1 MTPAAVRYQ
10 PAGSP
15 SAMIEQF
22 ARDPVRVGKAMRD
35 ALNEDAGGFAEAV
48 ARAPNPSAADR
59 GFRYALILLRDS
71 GLLVPMLA
79 SPATTSFAQALK
91 IVRVAIESDRNFAN
105 SMLDALVGRS
115 ELQSG
120 ESVLRIL
127 DLVAQC
133 PEHVSS
139 WRRVSRLSDHG
150 DSRVRSKCSSLL
162 ARFNFHER
170 RVVTSFEEAEP
181 RERANLLEALWDAN
195 PARTA
200 GVVEQA
206 LTDSNNRVAGNACLA
221 LYRAGNPRAL
231 SSLADMLHGE
241 AREFRVTAAWVMGQL
256 RDRRFAGLLRKAAGS
271 DDLVLRR
278 TAIRALTHLDRTVNC
293 GIAEGVQAVFVSAPA
308 GPAGDE
314 IWISVQ
320 DADGRFI
327 KGMAAVDFY
336 LSDGEENPVL
346 DYSVEEVAVTGG
358 VSLRVCW
365 PAANRECREAA
376 ASGLSASPPG
386 WEWAVEAYD
395 PLAVQTGEASVKSG
409 FAIEPEAI
417 NARLNCAEW
426 SSRNAAESCGNLLA
440 LVSSARQQHLI
451 VLVDE
456 ENAGNGEMEAVR
468 NQAAMRGIRLHTWLL
483 AGAGDV
489 AALNSQWSRFAAAL
503 TAGYVMR
510 VAGIQP
516 DRLAIRQTGEGS
528 PKFSPEIALPRGAV
542 VGRADGGS
550 TA

>member
-1 MTPAAVRYQ
+1 MTPAVMRYQ
-10 PAGSP
+10 PVGSP

-71 GLLVPMLA
+71 GLLVPVRA

-91 IVRVAIESDRNFAN
+91 FVRVAIESDRNFAN
-105 SMLDALVGRS
+105 SMLDALVSRS

-127 DLVAQC
+127 DLIAQF
-133 PEHVSS
+133 PEDVSN

-150 DSRVRSKCSSLL
+150 DSRVRSKCSSLP

-170 RVVTSFEEAEP
+170 RMVTSFEEAEP

-231 SSLADMLHGE
+231 SSLADMLHCE

-278 TAIRALTHLDRTVNC
+278 TAIRALTHLDRTVDC
-293 GIAEGVQAVFVSAPA
+293 GIAEGVQAVFVSAPT
-308 GPAGDE
+308 GPAGAE

-336 LSDGEENPVL
+336 LSDGENPVL

-365 PAANRECREAA
+365 PAANRECREAVA
-376 ASGLSASPPG
+376 NGLSASPPC

-395 PLAVQTGEASVKSG
+395 PLAVQTGVERVKSI
-409 FAIEPEAI
+409 FATEPGAI
-417 NARLNCAEW
+417 NARLDCVEW

-451 VLVDE
+451 VLLDE
-456 ENAGNGEMEAVR
+456 KNAGSGEMDAVR
-468 NQAAMRGIRLHTWLL
+468 NQAAMRRILLHTWLL

-489 AALNSQWSRFAAAL
+489 AALNLQWSRFAAAL
-503 TAGYVMR
+503 TARYVMR

-516 DRLAIRQTGEGS
+516 DRMALRQTGEGS

-542 VGRADGGS
+542 VRRADGGS
-550 TA
+550 TV

>member
-1 MTPAAVRYQ
+1 MTPAALRYQ

-15 SAMIEQF
+15 SGMIEQF

-48 ARAPNPSAADR
+48 ARAPNPSAVDR

-71 GLLVPMLA
+71 GLLVPVLA

-91 IVRVAIESDRNFAN
+91 ILRVAIESDRNFAN
-105 SMLDALVGRS
+105 SMLDALVSRS

-127 DLVAQC
+127 DLIAQC
-133 PEHVSS
+133 PEHVSN
-139 WRRVSRLSDHG
+139 WRRVSRLGDHG

-162 ARFNFHER
+162 ARFNFQER

-200 GVVEQA
+200 GLVEQA

-221 LYRAGNPRAL
+221 LYRAGNPRAM
-231 SSLADMLHGE
+231 SNLAEMLHSE

-256 RDRRFAGLLRKAAGS
+256 RDRRFAGLLRNAAGS
-271 DDLVLRR
+271 DDPVLRR

-293 GIAEGVQAVFVSAPA
+293 GITEGVQAVFVSAPA

-314 IWISVQ
+314 IWISAQ
-320 DADGRFI
+320 DAGGIFI
-327 KGMAAVDFY
+327 KGMAAIDFY
-336 LSDGEENPVL
+336 LSDGENPVL
-346 DYSVEEVAVTGG
+346 DYSVEEPAVTGG

-365 PAANRECREAA
+365 PAANRECREAL
-376 ASGLSASPPG
+376 ASGFCASPLA

-395 PLAVQTGEASVKSG
+395 PLAGQTGVESVKSG
-409 FAIEPEAI
+409 FATEPDAI
-417 NARLNCAEW
+417 NARLDCTEW

-451 VLVDE
+451 VLMDE
-456 ENAGNGEMEAVR
+456 KNAGNAEMEAVR
-468 NQAAMRGIRLHTWLL
+468 DQAAMRGIRLHTWLL
-483 AGAGDV
+483 AGAGDAV
-489 AALNSQWSRFAAAL
+489 ALNSQWSRFAAAL
-503 TAGYVMR
+503 TARYVMR

-516 DRLAIRQTGEGS
+516 DRMAIRQTGEGS
-528 PKFSPEIALPRGAV
+528 PKFSAEIALPRRAV
-542 VGRADGGS
+542 PRTDGGS
-550 TA
+550 TV